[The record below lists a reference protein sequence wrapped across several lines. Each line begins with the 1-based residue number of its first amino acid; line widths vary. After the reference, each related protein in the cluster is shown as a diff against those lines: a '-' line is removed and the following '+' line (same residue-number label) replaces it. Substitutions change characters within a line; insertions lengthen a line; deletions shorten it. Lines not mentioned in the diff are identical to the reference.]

1 MRLASRVPGR
11 GPKAPRS
18 HHTPSTR
25 VALLSLSLSPQH
37 PPLVFEASENT
48 MTRPPKSPP
57 SVETGPP
64 SSRAPPKR
72 HPREKASRPLT
83 IDERFRAERQKES
96 ARDRQCQGLNYSRPR
111 RKDESRD
118 PPSTGPPFVLPYT
131 PHKHHTLALS
141 HSLHPTAARLST
153 TTRQERRSS
162 GTQNHSFKVYRPSV
176 RCGPSREAGPPFTF
190 KISMLHVFCGS
201 HGFTHFAALFI
212 DPRAE

>member
-11 GPKAPRS
+11 GPKSPARTTHPQRES
-18 HHTPSTR
+18 HSS
-25 VALLSLSLSPQH
+25 LSLSLSPQH

-72 HPREKASRPLT
+72 HPREKASRPLPST
-83 IDERFRAERQKES
+83 SAFEQREKES